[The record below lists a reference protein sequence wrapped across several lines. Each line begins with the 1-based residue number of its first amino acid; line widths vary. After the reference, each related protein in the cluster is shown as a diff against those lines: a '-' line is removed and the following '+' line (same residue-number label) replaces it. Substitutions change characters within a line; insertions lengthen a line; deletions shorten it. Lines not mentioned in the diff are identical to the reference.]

1 VLSTFY
7 YLTYVDDL
15 LNDLENSNLGCRVLS
30 TKCGNPTYAD
40 DIALIALSPLNL
52 QRMVD
57 IVFSNMNEW
66 RCDISVKKSNVI
78 VFSKM
83 RNPPDAGIMYGIDF
97 FEQTN
102 STVHLGIRQ
111 DSNLKIMHR
120 INERCQ
126 KAKNA
131 LFAISAQVL
140 HPYGLNPLVSV
151 KLYKKIIV
159 PIALYGCKLWHNMS
173 YREIVIV
180 NRLQH
185 GIVKRILGLPMR
197 TRSDMCESITCCHK
211 LYSNVVIRKWM
222 FLHKILSLDVHSTT
236 RNIFVKR
243 YMLYTSYKTVI
254 RGFIPDICRIL
265 CIYGLQTFINNV
277 LICPTAL
284 PS

>member
-1 VLSTFY
+1 MSPIASPYNALCVREGCCLFFH

-57 IVFSNMNEW
+57 TVFSNMNEW
-66 RCDISVKKSNVI
+66 PCDINVKKSNVI

-83 RNPPDAGIMYGIDF
+83 RNPPDAGIMYGSDF

-126 KAKNA
+126 KAKTHF
-131 LFAISAQVL
+131 LLYPQGL

-151 KLYKKIIV
+151 NLYKKIIV
-159 PIALYGCKLWHNMS
+159 PIALYGCELWHNMS
-173 YREIVIV
+173 YREIVVV

-185 GIVKRILGLPMR
+185 GIVKRILGLPMI
-197 TRSDMCESITCCHK
+197 TRSDMCESMTCCHK
-211 LYSNVVIRKWM
+211 LY
-222 FLHKILSLDVHSTT
+222 
-236 RNIFVKR
+236 
-243 YMLYTSYKTVI
+243 
-254 RGFIPDICRIL
+254 
-265 CIYGLQTFINNV
+265 
-277 LICPTAL
+277 
-284 PS
+284 